1 MTMGQRIAVMSQAK
15 LQQVGTPRELYDHPA
30 NKFVAGFIGSPAMN
44 FLSAE
49 LIGSGES
56 AALTVAGI
64 TFVLPAHY
72 REVVGATSGAKFT
85 LGVRPEHLNVAPGD
99 VPTVAVQTV
108 ADVVEYLGNEVLLHA
123 MVDDVDVVAL
133 VGREHHVRPGD
144 VISLHIP
151 LDQFHLFHADS
162 DLAVSRPRFAP
173 ARPVVS

>member
-49 LIGSGES
+49 LTGSGE
-56 AALTVAGI
+56 AATLSVAGI
-64 TFVLPAHY
+64 TFPLPAHY
-72 REVVGATSGAKFT
+72 REVVGASVGKFT
-85 LGVRPEHLNVAPGD
+85 LGVRPEHLNVVSGGLA
-99 VPTVAVQTV
+99 TASVQTT

-123 MVDDVDVVAL
+123 MVAGVDVVAL
-133 VGREHHVRPGD
+133 VDREHHVRPGD

-151 LDQFHLFHADS
+151 LDQFHLFRTDS
-162 DLAVSRPRFAP
+162 ELAVPRPRFAP
-173 ARPVVS
+173 VRPIVN